1 MMGNNYSLT
10 RAVLLFA
17 LIAAGSVASSAF
29 AIDHDN
35 IDASRPLRFDDA
47 ESIGFRERALEF
59 GFSPT
64 WARGSR
70 FRSGLTAEYLN
81 GFALN
86 TYYSVDFDASN
97 ERLGRTG
104 IGVFRNFRRET
115 LDKPAVALRFDT
127 YLPTGTDADSRR
139 GVDFRLR
146 GIVSRTVR
154 GSDRLHINADAVV
167 RTSPL
172 GGERTFLPGV
182 TVGYTKPLGYPTRF
196 DRTAL
201 AEVSYRADER
211 TGGILGVGIGVRQQV
226 TPRSVADVGIQSDIV
241 AKSGANRDD
250 FRVNVGYS
258 TSF

>member
-1 MMGNNYSLT
+1 MNFGFT
-10 RAVLLFA
+10 KIVVLVTVLA
-17 LIAAGSVASSAF
+17 LYTVPAL

-35 IDASRPLRFDDA
+35 VDASRPLRFDDA

-59 GFSPT
+59 GLSPT

-86 TYYSVDFDASN
+86 TYYSVDFDATN

-104 IGVFRNFRRET
+104 IGIFHNLRRET
-115 LDKPAVALRFDT
+115 LEKPSVALRFDT

-139 GVDFRLR
+139 GIDFRLR
-146 GIVSRTVR
+146 GIVSRTVQ
-154 GSDRLHINADAVV
+154 GSDRIHINADAVV

-172 GGERTFLPGV
+172 DDERTFLPAV
-182 TVGYTKPLGYPTRF
+182 TVGYTKPLGYPKRF

-201 AEVSYRADER
+201 AEVSYRAAER
-211 TGGILGVGIGVRQQV
+211 AGGVLGVGIGVRQQV
-226 TPRSVADVGIQSDIV
+226 TPRSVADIGIQSDIA
-241 AKSGANRDD
+241 AKSGANRDY
-250 FRVNVGYS
+250 FRLNVGYS